1 MIIQYGSPLL
11 NQQGLNGMIEGWL
24 ISHCSPE
31 DCSSFTAGSYARG
44 PGRRCFVMPMES
56 QEGAPRMFGKLSMIF
71 MVDSMIYIYIYTCM
85 YTYIYIHLYFLYLF
99 IYACIYIYTNLFIY
113 IYIYIYTHIYL
124 FIYSCMYIYI
134 YLILYASIIALDG
147 VINQNITVGAFAS
160 VPLFQFDTPQMV
172 EIGKLEVVCCWFS
185 HTKKHYYAAYVWFF
199 DSVCRNTCLKTVES
213 KPPTMKRLN

>member
-1 MIIQYGSPLL
+1 MY
-11 NQQGLNGMIEGWL
+11 
-24 ISHCSPE
+24 
-31 DCSSFTAGSYARG
+31 
-44 PGRRCFVMPMES
+44 V
-56 QEGAPRMFGKLSMIF
+56 
-71 MVDSMIYIYIYTCM
+71 YIYIYTYIFYIYLFM
-85 YTYIYIHLYFLYLF
+85 HVYIYIQIYLY
-99 IYACIYIYTNLFIY
+99 IY
-113 IYIYIYTHIYL
+113 IYIYIYIHIYIYL
-124 FIYSCMYIYI
+124 FMHVYIYI